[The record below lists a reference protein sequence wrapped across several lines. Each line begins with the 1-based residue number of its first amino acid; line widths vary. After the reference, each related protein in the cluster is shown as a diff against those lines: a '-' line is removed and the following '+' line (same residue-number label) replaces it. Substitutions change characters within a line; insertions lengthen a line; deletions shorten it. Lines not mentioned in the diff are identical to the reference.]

1 MLISRYAV
9 KNYQFTLV
17 IFLMI
22 VVVGV
27 TTLLNM
33 PRAEDPDMDAPQFP
47 VIAVF
52 PGTSP
57 EDMEDLVVDPLEK
70 RIAAL
75 DNIKRIR
82 TSISDGVAVLQVEY
96 RFGSDV
102 DEKYQELVREVGT
115 ARTELPP
122 EIYSLEVQKVTPSN
136 VDILQIALVSEN
148 ASTEVLKREA
158 ERLQDVLEDLP
169 MLKEVE
175 ISGLPEDIVRV
186 DLRLEKLA
194 QLHIPV
200 NAVIGAIQS
209 EVANI
214 PGGSVEVGTK
224 ALNVKTSGSYTG
236 PEDVANT
243 VVWSANGRITL
254 LRDVAEVRADQAEQK
269 HITRLNGHRSVF
281 VNAALKQGNNITQA
295 QEKYDAAIEGFRAGL
310 PANVDMVKHFDQAD
324 NVNSRLSS
332 LGLDFAIAILLVM
345 ITLLPLGGRASLVV
359 MISIPLSLAMGVV
372 MLDLLGYTL
381 NQLSIVG
388 LVVALGLLVD
398 DSIVVVENIERWIR
412 EGHSRMEATLKA
424 TNQIGMAVIGCTVTL
439 IIAFMP
445 LVFMPE
451 ASGEFIRSLPMAV
464 ILSVLA
470 SMLVSLTIV
479 PFLSSRLLKEHSG
492 KHEGNVFLQ
501 ALQKG
506 IHSTYAPVLNRSLNR
521 PWTTIGIASL
531 VFGGSL
537 FLMGRIGFSLF
548 PASEKPQFMVNIR
561 APLQSN
567 MAHTDSLTHL
577 VERELAATPA
587 VKYFASNV
595 GKGNPRVY
603 YNVIQQNETP
613 DFAQVFVL
621 LQDDTPADEKLALI
635 DSLRARFSGIPG
647 AKIEVKNFEQGP
659 PVLAPVEVRIFGEN
673 IDSLRVQSAR
683 VAELLRRT
691 PGTLYVDDPL
701 ANLKSDVRLDIDREK
716 ASLLGIATVD
726 IDRTVRMAVAGLP
739 LGRFNDRNGDE
750 RTVLLTAAKGE
761 RADLGIFD
769 DLYVNNR
776 LGTAVPLRQVA
787 DIRLE
792 SSPLNIKHLTK
803 KRYVAVSAFVQQG
816 YLVDGVI
823 ADVETRLKD
832 APLPAGYTYGWG
844 GEVESRQD
852 SFGGFGT
859 VIIATV
865 FLFIAVL
872 ILEFRT
878 FKSTLIVLSVIPLG
892 IVGAVLALWLTGNS
906 LSFVAII
913 GLIALAGIEV
923 KNSILLVDFTNQ
935 LRAEGRTLDQAI
947 REAGEIRFLP
957 IVLTSL
963 TAIGGLL
970 PIAVSTNPLISPL
983 AIVLIGGLISS
994 TLLSRLVTPVI
1005 YKLIPPKVER
1015 MHDTV

>member
-1 MLISRYAV
+1 
-9 KNYQFTLV
+9 
-17 IFLMI
+17 
-22 VVVGV
+22 
-27 TTLLNM
+27 
-33 PRAEDPDMDAPQFP
+33 MDAPQFP

-57 EDMEDLVVDPLEK
+57 EDMEDLVADPLEK

-82 TSISDGVAVLQVEY
+82 TSIGDGTVVMQVEY
-96 RFGSDV
+96 RYGVDV
-102 DEKYQELVREVGT
+102 DEKYQELVREVNA
-115 ARTELPP
+115 ARAELPP
-122 EIYSLEVQKVTPSN
+122 DILRMETRKVTPST
-136 VDILQIALVSEN
+136 VKVLQLALVSEN
-148 ASTEVLKREA
+148 APATVLKREA
-158 ERLQDVLEDLP
+158 DRLQDALEDLP
-169 MLKEVE
+169 ILKEVE
-175 ISGLPEDIVRV
+175 ISGLPEDVVRV

-194 QLHIPV
+194 QQRIPV
-200 NAVIGAIQS
+200 SAVIGAIQS

-214 PGGSVEVGTK
+214 PGGSVEVGSK
-224 ALNVKTSGSYTG
+224 ALNVKTSGNYTSA
-236 PEDVANT
+236 EDVAGT
-243 VVWSANGRITL
+243 VVWSANGRIVL
-254 LRDVAEVRADQAEQK
+254 LRDVAEVRAEPGEQQ
-269 HITRLNGHRSVF
+269 HITRLNGHRCVL
-281 VNAALKQGNNITQA
+281 VNAYLKSGTNITQA
-295 QEKYDAAIEGFRAGL
+295 QDTYNAALEAYRTGL
-310 PANVDMVKHFDQAD
+310 PTNVDLVKPFDQAD
-324 NVNSRLSS
+324 NVNRRLGS
-332 LGLDFAIAILLVM
+332 LGVDFAFAILLVL

-359 MISIPLSLAMGVV
+359 MISIPLSLAMGVI
-372 MLDLLGYTL
+372 MLDLLGYSL

-412 EGHSRMEATLKA
+412 QGYSRRKAALKA
-424 TNQIGMAVIGCTVTL
+424 TNQIGMAVIGCTATL
-439 IIAFMP
+439 VIAFMP

-451 ASGEFIRSLPMAV
+451 ASGDFIRGLPMAV

-479 PFLSSRLLKEHSG
+479 PFLSSRLLKESRG

-521 PWTTIGIASL
+521 PWVTIGIAVALFFGSL
-531 VFGGSL
+531 V
-537 FLMGRIGFSLF
+537 LMGRIGFGLF

-567 MAHTDSLTHL
+567 IGHTDSLAHI
-577 VERELAATPA
+577 VERELAATKG
-587 VKYFASNV
+587 VKHFAMNV

-603 YNVIQQNETP
+603 YNVIQENERT
-613 DFAQVFVL
+613 DFAQAFVL
-621 LQDDTPADEKLALI
+621 LDDDTRAADKLNLI
-635 DSLRARFSGIPG
+635 DTLRAHFSAIPG

-659 PVLAPVEVRIFGEN
+659 PVLAPVEVRIFGE
-673 IDSLRVQSAR
+673 DLDTLRARSAR
-683 VAELLRRT
+683 VAALLRAT

-701 ANLKSDVRLDIDREK
+701 ANLKSDVRVDIDREK
-716 ASLLGIATVD
+716 ASLLGVATVD

-750 RTVLLTAAKGE
+750 RTVLLTATKGA
-761 RADLGIFD
+761 RADLSIFD

-776 LGTAVPLRQVA
+776 LGTAIPLRQVA
-787 DIRLE
+787 NIKLE
-792 SSPLNIKHLTK
+792 ASPVSIKHLTK

-816 YLVDGVI
+816 FLVDNVI
-823 ADVETRLKD
+823 NDVKERLQ
-832 APLPAGYTYGWG
+832 AEPLAAGYTYGWG
-844 GEVESRQD
+844 GEIESRQD
-852 SFGGFGT
+852 SFGGFGS

-935 LRAEGRTLDQAI
+935 LRSEGRSLDEAI

-1015 MHDTV
+1015 VQEAV